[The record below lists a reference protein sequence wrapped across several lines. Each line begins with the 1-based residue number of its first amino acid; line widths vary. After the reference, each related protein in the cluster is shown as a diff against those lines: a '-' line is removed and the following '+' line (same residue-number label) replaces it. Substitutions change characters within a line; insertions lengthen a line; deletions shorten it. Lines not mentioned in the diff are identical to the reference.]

1 MKHILNFIAGLF
13 IGAGLIL
20 PGVSGGVLA
29 IVLGVYEDII
39 YAISN
44 IFKEP
49 KKQMIFLIPLGLGLV
64 ISMIIFGNILEY
76 LFTNY
81 EFVTKYAFIGLILG
95 SLPILFD
102 KLIENGKVNFKP
114 TPFLIALIIGLS
126 LYLLDKYILLENNVS
141 LNGDISSYFILFI
154 GGLFYAMG
162 KIVPGISSSFLLMIL
177 GIYEYV
183 LGVIANPWD
192 ISLADFWNV
201 VALGSGLLI
210 GLVVLVKAVEKLL
223 DKHFNTLY
231 SSVIGFILGS
241 IVIIYPGFKFA
252 PEQIIAIILFIV
264 MFAVSYAFSNY
275 KKSHNN

>member
-49 KKQMIFLIPLGLGLV
+49 KKQMIFLLPFGLGLV

-81 EFVTKYAFIGLILG
+81 EFVTKYAFMGLILG

-102 KLIENGKVNFKP
+102 KLTENGKVNFKA
-114 TPFLIALIIGLS
+114 TPFVIALIIGLS
-126 LYLLDKYILLENNVS
+126 LYLLDKYILLESTVS
-141 LNGDISSYFILFI
+141 LNGDLNSYIILFI

-162 KIVPGISSSFLLMIL
+162 KVVPGISSSFLLMIL

-183 LGVIANPWD
+183 LGIIANPFG
-192 ISLADFWNV
+192 IGLADVWNV
-201 VALGSGLLI
+201 IALGSGLLI
-210 GLVVLVKAVEKLL
+210 GLVVLVKVVEKLL
-223 DKHFNTLY
+223 DKHFISLY
-231 SSVIGFILGS
+231 SAVIGFILGS
-241 IVIIYPGFKFA
+241 IVIIYPGFTISV
-252 PEQIIAIILFIV
+252 EQLIAIILFIV
-264 MFAVSYAFSNY
+264 MFAISYAFSNY